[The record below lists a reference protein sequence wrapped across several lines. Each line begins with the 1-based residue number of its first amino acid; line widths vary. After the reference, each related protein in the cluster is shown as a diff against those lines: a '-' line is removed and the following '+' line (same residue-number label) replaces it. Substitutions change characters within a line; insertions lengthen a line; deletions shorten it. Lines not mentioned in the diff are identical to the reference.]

1 MHSHFA
7 YCSYYPI
14 LICLIVSFG
23 AMYLFGLSIN
33 VITLLALVLSIG
45 LVVDDAIIVMLEKF
59 IAILRVVKTPNS
71 AAIERKQRDYFRG
84 DRYDNYSRCH
94 LCAYWTYA
102 QSNRQYFFVLLP
114 SLW

>member
-1 MHSHFA
+1 MFNFHHLFLFLGRLCTVILPIA
-7 YCSYYPI
+7 PTI

-45 LVVDDAIIVMLEKF
+45 LVVDDAIVMLEKF

-71 AAIERKQRDYFRG
+71 NDRKEAKRLL
-84 DRYDNYSRCH
+84 SR
-94 LCAYWTYA
+94 
-102 QSNRQYFFVLLP
+102 
-114 SLW
+114 